1 MDTTLVND
9 YLVAEDLGHL
19 LIFLVIISTVTYD
32 FYILSFSHICKI
44 ETRNM
49 LIEVRR
55 CFNTNLL
62 HILFSPKQ
70 IVINWDGLLESMS
83 QSWYGLILEY
93 FFVSIMRCTL
103 GDKLFR
109 TVYVFYLGRGIIR
122 IWCHEATC
130 SILKL

>member
-1 MDTTLVND
+1 MSFIFQVGSCFIKCWSRILRLIMDTTLVYN

-32 FYILSFSHICKI
+32 FNILSFSHVCKI

-49 LIEVRR
+49 LIFEVRR
-55 CFNTNLL
+55 CFNTSLL
-62 HILFSPKQ
+62 HKLFSPKQ

-83 QSWYGLILEY
+83 QRWYSLILEY

-103 GDKLFR
+103 GDKLFW
-109 TVYVFYLGRGIIR
+109 TV
-122 IWCHEATC
+122 
-130 SILKL
+130 